1 MIIYRN
7 RFNPME
13 KLILSLSPLSSVVP
27 EALGD
32 PSRTPSVVY
41 VDPVTLGLSSSTTG
55 SHDIEIFDGVGR
67 LVVHAAIT
75 AGPSSS
81 LVIATQLST
90 GVYWTRIDGR
100 PSGAL
105 VKIR

>member
-13 KLILSLSPLSSVVP
+13 KLIVSLSPLTSVIP
-27 EALGD
+27 EALSD
-32 PSRTPSVVY
+32 PPPTPSVLCI
-41 VDPVTLGLSSSTTG
+41 DPVTLGLSNIATG
-55 SHDIEIFDGVGR
+55 SHDTEIFDGVGR
-67 LVVHAAIT
+67 LVVHTAIT

-81 LVIATQLST
+81 FVIATQLSP